1 MLVLSRRSAQSV
13 VIGAPGAQ
21 EAMVKVTV
29 LECAGGVVRLGFEAV
44 PEVAVHR
51 EEVWS
56 RVCGQREGRNG
67 TSKIATAD
75 AALGRW
81 EDDGGRA
88 HHDQAGGNGR
98 VAGRSNGS
106 GRRTT
111 NDASQAA
118 NRARAQGTH
127 DLEGLRAGSELQTR
141 STPATGERP
150 CDPVWFALADSGHCR
165 LLSCRVTGPRAPH
178 VHEYES
184 LENSGPE
191 QEHARPKSQ
200 GGATHHVEERER
212 RFAGEIAEW
221 LGRRAEEHNIAN
233 LMIYAP
239 ARMLGALRKVR
250 HRYMNSSV
258 EARQGDLMRLSAGEL
273 ALHPI
278 IRSLVRDGGSGA

>member
-29 LECAGGVVRLGFEAV
+29 LECGGGVVRLGFEAV
-44 PEVAVHR
+44 PEIAVHR
-51 EEVWS
+51 EEVWA
-56 RVCGQREGRNG
+56 RICGRREGGNG
-67 TSKIATAD
+67 TGKIAAAD
-75 AALGRW
+75 AVLGRW
-81 EDDGGRA
+81 EDDGGGA

-98 VAGRSNGS
+98 VAGDSNGS
-106 GRRTT
+106 GGRTT
-111 NDASQAA
+111 KDAGQAA
-118 NRARAQGTH
+118 DRARLQRADESAGFPAG
-127 DLEGLRAGSELQTR
+127 LESLTR
-141 STPATGERP
+141 NVPATGERQG
-150 CDPVWFALADSGHCR
+150 DPVWFALADSGHCR
-165 LLSCRVTGPRAPH
+165 LLSCSMTRRRAPY
-178 VHEYES
+178 VHEYEI

-191 QEHARPKSQ
+191 QEHARPMSQ

-221 LGRRAEEHNIAN
+221 LGRRAERHNIAS

-250 HRYMNSSV
+250 HRYMNGDV
-258 EARQGDLMRLSAGEL
+258 QLRQGDLMRLSAGEL

-278 IRSLVRDGGSGA
+278 IRTLV

>member
-13 VIGAPGAQ
+13 VIGAPGSQ
-21 EAMVKVTV
+21 ESMVKVTV
-29 LECAGGVVRLGFEAV
+29 LGCEGGVVRLGFEAV

-56 RVCGQREGRNG
+56 RICGQRNGGNG

-81 EDDGGRA
+81 EDDGGGL

-111 NDASQAA
+111 NDVSQAA
-118 NRARAQGTH
+118 NRAHVHGADEMAR
-127 DLEGLRAGSELQTR
+127 LRAWSEVQT
-141 STPATGERP
+141 SGTPATGERLG
-150 CDPVWFALADSGHCR
+150 DPVWFALADSGHCR
-165 LLSCRVTGPRAPH
+165 LLSCRVTEPRAPH
-178 VHEYES
+178 VQEHES
-184 LENSGPE
+184 LENCGPE
-191 QEHARPKSQ
+191 QEHARPASQ

-221 LGRRAEEHNIAN
+221 LERRTEQHNITS
-233 LMIYAP
+233 LMVYAP

-278 IRSLVRDGGSGA
+278 IRSLVRDGG